1 MSYGTGRFSNLDL
14 PNPTLSYVARKAF
27 KHHDLAFQPGDP
39 VTVEQLGTRHLTK
52 YIRARLVELPV
63 KPGEAVPPEAGAALV
78 QEPRASEVDEI
89 PVPPDAFVHS
99 TEKLN
104 VSTGPKA
111 DEIST
116 DAPELARE
124 VLIEKPAPAAAIDPE
139 TMTKAQ
145 LSALIDEHGL
155 QVDKRLPLGAMRAK
169 VAAALEG

>member
-63 KPGEAVPPEAGAALV
+63 MAGDAVPPEAGAALL
-78 QEPRASEVDEI
+78 QEPRASGAGQDDMQQGVAGPE
-89 PVPPDAFVHS
+89 DA
-99 TEKLN
+99 T
-104 VSTGPKA
+104 P
-111 DEIST
+111 
-116 DAPELARE
+116 
-124 VLIEKPAPAAAIDPE
+124 IERPAPSAVDIHPS
-139 TMTKAQ
+139 TMSKGE
-145 LSALIDEHGL
+145 LFDLIDARGL
-155 QVDKRLPLGAMRAK
+155 QVDKRLPLGALRAK

>member
-27 KHHDLAFQPGDP
+27 KHFDLSFQPGDP

-63 KPGEAVPPEAGAALV
+63 KPGEAVPPEAAAALV
-78 QEPRASEVDEI
+78 QEPRVSEPEETVVI
-89 PVPPDAFVHS
+89 RSVAGQPVP
-99 TEKLN
+99 
-104 VSTGPKA
+104 
-111 DEIST
+111 DE
-116 DAPELARE
+116 ARAAAQAIDQRMRE
-124 VLIEKPAPAAAIDPE
+124 TLIEKPAPAAATIDPE
-139 TMTKAQ
+139 TMTKAE
-145 LSALIDEHGL
+145 LSNLIDERGL

>member
-27 KHHDLAFQPGDP
+27 KHHDLAFAPGDL
-39 VTVEQLGTRHLTK
+39 VSVEQLGTRHLTK

-78 QEPRASEVDEI
+78 QEPRVSE
-89 PVPPDAFVHS
+89 A
-99 TEKLN
+99 
-104 VSTGPKA
+104 A
-111 DEIST
+111 DEVVVIRTVAGQPVS
-116 DAPELARE
+116 DEARAVAQDIDRRMAE
-124 VLIEKPAPAAAIDPE
+124 TLIEKPAPAAAPIDPE

>member
-27 KHHDLAFQPGDP
+27 KHHDLVFAPGDP

-78 QEPRASEVDEI
+78 QEPRVSEATTKQDLETVG
-89 PVPPDAFVHS
+89 PADA
-99 TEKLN
+99 E
-104 VSTGPKA
+104 A
-111 DEIST
+111 
-116 DAPELARE
+116 
-124 VLIEKPAPAAAIDPE
+124 VLIEKPAPAAAPIDPE

-145 LSALIDEHGL
+145 LSALIDERGL